1 MKNITRNLNDN
12 NDNDDDNDQM
22 SLLVSSLEYVFP
34 KKIIFLSIQIVF
46 LQQDMILE
54 ILNWMKISLMIH

>member
-22 SLLVSSLEYVFP
+22 SLLVSSLEYVLK
-34 KKIIFLSIQIVF
+34 KKIIFLSIVIVF
-46 LQQDMILE
+46 LQKDMILE
-54 ILNWMKISLMIH
+54 ILNWMKVSLMIH